1 MVITPFAVLLLLI
14 YTYILIKNK
23 TTLKIFRSFFIV
35 LAVVTLNI
43 RMGYFFKIGDSL
55 LAYRA
60 ICTYLTAALCIVIS
74 FRQKR
79 IPLRLIEIVALFIF
93 AMFINFAVAKF
104 FPYPG
109 PINTTEWED
118 YVYGV
123 RNYGYLNGSELE
135 TGIYLVFVCNCII
148 LIAAKFM
155 FSEHDV
161 KYVISRVIDFSQ
173 ISILLG
179 LVEWLITNLFHSKI
193 ITEICIAVFGL
204 QGVQQ
209 NYLTHRGFLYAIQG
223 ATKEPSMFATT
234 IFYLSILIIVESL
247 FENGNRTK
255 RNILLACCGI
265 LLLINPTLSSYVY
278 LLIDIVLYF
287 VFKLRNSNR
296 KHGFKV
302 VLRASIIIFISIVLI
317 VFTAIY
323 AQDLTSSSNYIL
335 QRIGNAIVQVQNII
349 SGSTLTYSSEAI
361 RLSSIFY
368 TFGMW
373 IQRPFLGYGIG
384 SLSCHSGIVT
394 FLFGGGV
401 ACFLLYVG
409 VLLRFV
415 QTGRKLLIQNLYFV
429 ISIFI
434 VPNLFLNDYETI
446 MCIVIPLAC
455 YGYSLSI
462 FSNNSAKAS
471 FSADPRIVKNET

>member
-14 YTYILIKNK
+14 YAYILIKSK
-23 TTLKIFRSFFIV
+23 TSLKIFRSFFIV
-35 LAVVTLNI
+35 LVTVTLNI

-60 ICTYLTAALCIVIS
+60 ICTYFTTIVGIVII
-74 FRQKR
+74 FRQNK
-79 IPLRLIEIVALFIF
+79 IQSRLLKIVALFVI
-93 AMFINFAVAKF
+93 AMVINFAVAKF
-104 FPYPG
+104 FPYSG
-109 PINTTEWED
+109 PINITEWED

-123 RNYGYLNGSELE
+123 RNYGRLNGSELE
-135 TGIYLVFVCNCII
+135 TGIYLVFICNCII
-148 LIAAKFM
+148 LIVAKFM
-155 FSEHDV
+155 FSKQDV

-173 ISILLG
+173 ISIILG
-179 LVEWLITNLFHSKI
+179 FIEWLITNLFHSKI
-193 ITEICIAVFGL
+193 ITEMCIAVFGI
-204 QGVQQ
+204 QGAQQ

-223 ATKEPSMFATT
+223 STKEPSMFSTT

-247 FENGNRTK
+247 LENNNKIK
-255 RNILLACCGI
+255 RNILLVCCGI

-278 LLIDIVLYF
+278 LLIDIFLYF
-287 VFKLRNSNR
+287 VFILRNSNR

-302 VLRASIIIFISIVLI
+302 VLRTSIISITSIVLI
-317 VFTAIY
+317 FFTTIY

-335 QRIGNAIVQVQNII
+335 QRIGNAIIQVQNII

-368 TFGMW
+368 SFGMW
-373 IQRPFLGYGIG
+373 IQRPFFGYGIG

-401 ACFLLYVG
+401 VCFLLYVG
-409 VLLRFV
+409 VLLRFA
-415 QTGRKLLIQNLYFV
+415 QTGSKLLIQNLYFV

-462 FSNNSAKAS
+462 FPNNSEKAS
-471 FSADPRIVKNET
+471 FSVEPLVMKNKT